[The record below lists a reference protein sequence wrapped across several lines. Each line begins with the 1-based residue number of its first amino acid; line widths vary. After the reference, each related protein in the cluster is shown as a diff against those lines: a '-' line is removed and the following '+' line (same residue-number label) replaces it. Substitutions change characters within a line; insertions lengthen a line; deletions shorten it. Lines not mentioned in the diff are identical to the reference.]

1 MKTQR
6 RRRNAKRYASTTNR
20 RLRWPF
26 RTAGMAV
33 DPAAVDAA
41 WQEYG
46 ATRSE
51 AARDVLIERYLHL
64 VRYMARRLIAAMPFS
79 VDADDLIAAG
89 TMGFLSAL
97 DGFDPSHGV
106 AFSTYALV
114 RIRGAMVDFSR
125 SSDPLGRATRRRF
138 RAVATIA
145 SQLEGELGRRPSEP
159 EIAER
164 LGVSVETYRDVMAQ
178 GLAASPHSLEALV
191 READNGG
198 DGLEAARHSDQ
209 SSTGALGR
217 LVDEEREAEVAAL
230 VAELSTPQQLVL
242 QLHYVEDL
250 RFREIGMLLD
260 ISEARA
266 SQYHANALLRLTEAR
281 ARLVS

>member
-6 RRRNAKRYASTTNR
+6 RRRTAKRYASTNH

-26 RTAGMAV
+26 RTAGMAI
-33 DPAAVDAA
+33 DPAAVEAA
-41 WQEYG
+41 WQEYR
-46 ATRSE
+46 ASRSE
-51 AARDVLIERYLHL
+51 AARDVLVERYLHL
-64 VRYMARRLIAAMPFS
+64 VRYMARRLLGAMPFT
-79 VDADDLIAAG
+79 VDADDLVAAG
-89 TMGFLSAL
+89 IMGFLSAL
-97 DGFDPSHGV
+97 ESFDPSRGV

-138 RAVATIA
+138 RAVVAIA
-145 SQLEGELGRRPSEP
+145 SQLEGELGRRPSES

-164 LGVSVETYRDVMAQ
+164 LGVSVEIYRDVMAQ

-191 READNGG
+191 READDGG
-198 DGLEAARHSDQ
+198 DGLEAARHTDQ

-217 LVDEEREAEVAAL
+217 LMDEEREAGVAAL

-266 SQYHANALLRLTEAR
+266 SQYHARALLRLTEAS
-281 ARLVS
+281 ARLAS

>member
-1 MKTQR
+1 
-6 RRRNAKRYASTTNR
+6 
-20 RLRWPF
+20 
-26 RTAGMAV
+26 MAV

-51 AARDVLIERYLHL
+51 AAREVLIERYLHL
-64 VRYMARRLIAAMPFS
+64 VRYMARRLLGAMPFT

-97 DGFDPSHGV
+97 EGFDPSHGV

-145 SQLEGELGRRPSEP
+145 SRLEGELGRRPSDS

-164 LGVSVETYRDVMAQ
+164 LGLSVETYRDVMAQ
-178 GLAASPHSLEALV
+178 ALAASPHSLEALV
-191 READNGG
+191 HDGDDGG
-198 DGLEAARHSDQ
+198 DALEGAAHVDH
-209 SSTGALGR
+209 SSTSALGR

-242 QLHYVEDL
+242 HLHYVEEL
-250 RFREIGMLLD
+250 RFREIGMLMD

-266 SQYHANALLRLTEAR
+266 SQYHARALLRLTEAKE
-281 ARLVS
+281 RLAS